1 MGEGTG
7 ERGESMLVEIV
18 DGIEDDGDRVVL
30 GKLAFRQGA
39 VKEISSGGKLKA
51 EVVFC
56 ARLEAKPDLG

>member
-1 MGEGTG
+1 
-7 ERGESMLVEIV
+7 
-18 DGIEDDGDRVVL
+18 VL